1 MPPAASLA
9 ELPITFDEVRE
20 KNLEQLKLLNSVVF
34 PLKFPDQMYRDCMK
48 FSNLTQMAYHNDVL
62 VGAVAARCEKQA
74 GGGARL
80 YIATLGVLAP
90 YRGYGI
96 VVTGWQRRAGR
107 GRQTAGAAEDPEVE
121 TAAVHVQEDNEDALR
136 FYRAAGFQVAETVKN
151 YYPRLDPPDAL
162 LLTRKLHE

>member
-48 FSNLTQMAYHNDVL
+48 FNNLTQMAYHNDVL

-96 VVTGWQRRAGR
+96 GRRLLALCLAGV
-107 GRQTAGAAEDPEVE
+107 ADDPAVE

>member
-1 MPPAASLA
+1 
-9 ELPITFDEVRE
+9 
-20 KNLEQLKLLNSVVF
+20 
-34 PLKFPDQMYRDCMK
+34 MYRDCMK
-48 FSNLTQMAYHNDVL
+48 FNNLTQMAYHNDVL

-96 VVTGWQRRAGR
+96 GVAD
-107 GRQTAGAAEDPEVE
+107 DPAVE

-162 LLTRKLHE
+162 LLIRKLHE